1 MNVREPSDYSAEFAD
16 YLRSLGGEV
25 ALIGALAALRYRSQP
40 RETTDVDFL
49 VREMG
54 DLPVQLKADGYEVK
68 VVAEPGDSEPYLVF
82 LRGNGVRVDIM
93 AAQTEFQRSAL
104 DRAVDG
110 IITVEDVIVFKLLAW
125 RARDRADIDSIL
137 AVGHDLDEDYIEHWV
152 NEWQVADRWVQ
163 AQSR

>member
-1 MNVREPSDYSAEFAD
+1 MNVREPSDYSDEFAD

-25 ALIGALAALRYRSQP
+25 ALIGALAAVRYRSQP

-49 VREMG
+49 VRDMR
-54 DLPVQLKADGYEVK
+54 DLPARLEADGYEVK
-68 VVAEPGDSEPYLVF
+68 VVSEPGDPEPYLAF

-93 AAQTEFQRSAL
+93 VAQTEFQRSAL
-104 DRAVDG
+104 DRAIDG
-110 IITVEDVIVFKLLAW
+110 VITVEDVIVFKLLAW

-137 AVGHDLDEDYIEHWV
+137 AAGHDLDKGYIQHWV
-152 NEWQVADRWVQ
+152 DEWQVTDRWAE